1 MAMPI
6 DLLFVRHGQSE
17 SNVLVERRT
26 NGQHM
31 TDEYATVPDN
41 SWRLTEKGARQAEAA
56 GQYIRN
62 NFLDGFDRYIVSPF
76 VRTRETAAR
85 LDLPDAAW
93 EENRMIR
100 ERSWGEIDGISIE
113 KFEKS
118 YPLNKQL
125 KEKDPIYWVPPAGE
139 SLASVADNR
148 SSNFLDG
155 LNEKAGDRVIAVT
168 HGEFIKTVRM
178 ILERWSDEKFR
189 DYEDDESQTLH
200 NCVMVHYSRRNPET
214 QEIADSI
221 QWMRRSYPHENASGD
236 MEIVE
241 GKWERVEPPKKLT
254 NAELLELAEAQ
265 EHRLTEVESI
275 KAGRLTITGGK

>member
-26 NGQHM
+26 NGQHI

-41 SWRLTEKGARQAEAA
+41 SWRLTAKGAKQAEAA
-56 GQYIRN
+56 GQYIQKH
-62 NFLDGFDRYIVSPF
+62 FLDGFDRYIVSPF

-85 LDLPDAAW
+85 LDLPGGAW

-148 SSNFLDG
+148 SSNFLEG
-155 LNEKAGDRVIAVT
+155 LNNSVGDRVIAVT

-178 ILERWSDEKFR
+178 VIERWSDEKFR
-189 DYEDDESQTLH
+189 EMEEDESQILH
-200 NCVMVHYSRRNPET
+200 NCVMVHYTRRNPET

-221 QWMRRSYPHENASGD
+221 QWMRRSHPYENASGE
-236 MEIVE
+236 MGIAEGEWEKIEIPE
-241 GKWERVEPPKKLT
+241 KFT

-275 KAGRLTITGGK
+275 KAGRLTVTGGK

>member
-41 SWRLTEKGARQAEAA
+41 SWRLTEKGANQAEAA
-56 GQYIRN
+56 GRYIRK

-85 LDLPDAAW
+85 LDLPDGAW

-118 YPLNKQL
+118 YPLNRQL

-148 SSNFLDG
+148 SSNFLEG
-155 LNEKAGDRVIAVT
+155 LNNSADERIIAVT

-178 ILERWSDEKFR
+178 VLERWSEEKFR
-189 DYEDDESQTLH
+189 EMEDDKSQILH
-200 NCVMVHYSRRNPET
+200 NCVMVHYTRRNPET

-221 QWMRRSYPHENASGD
+221 QWMRRSYPYENASGE

-241 GKWERVEPPKKLT
+241 GEWERVEAPKKLT
-254 NAELLELAEAQ
+254 NTELLELAVAQ
-265 EHRLTEVESI
+265 ERRLTEVESI
-275 KAGRLTITGGK
+275 KAGRLTVTGGK